1 MRLYVVSDL
10 HNEFDLFDPPA
21 LDPHVDLVIL
31 GGDIDKKARGVK
43 WANETFSCNVA
54 YVCGNHE
61 FYDGHIDRT
70 LQKMRDA
77 AAPHVHVLDNQ
88 SLIIGNIRIL
98 GSTSWTDFTS
108 TGDQVAASRMAWER
122 MNDFNY
128 IRIEPGYR
136 RLRPADLI
144 TRNHIAKNWLTE
156 ELGKPFNGKTFVVT
170 HHSPS
175 SAVVGSKHE
184 GHLNAAYTNDWPQLI
199 QQADLWVFGH
209 THESIDVELGGCRIV
224 SNPRGYPGE
233 STGFDPFF
241 EIEIEI

>member
-1 MRLYVVSDL
+1 MKLRIYSDL
-10 HNEFDLFDPPA
+10 HLEFASYDLPA
-21 LDPHVDLVIL
+21 NPSVDLVIL
-31 GGDIDKKARGVK
+31 GGDINKKARGVR
-43 WANETFSCNVA
+43 WANESFACPVA

-70 LQKMRDA
+70 LQKMKEA
-77 AAPHVHVLDNQ
+77 AASHVHVLENEV
-88 SLIIGNIRIL
+88 IILNGVRIL
-98 GSTSWTDFTS
+98 GTTGWTDFSS
-108 TGDQVAASRMAWER
+108 TGDQVAASRVAWER

-128 IRIEPGYR
+128 IRIDTGYR
-136 RLRPADLI
+136 RLRPTDLI
-144 TRNHIAKNWLTE
+144 TRNHIAKAWLAK
-156 ELGKPFNGKTFVVT
+156 ELAKPFEGKTIVVS

-209 THESIDVELGGCRIV
+209 THEYIDVELGGCRIV

-241 EIEIEI
+241 EIEI

>member
-21 LDPHVDLVIL
+21 LDPAVDLVIL
-31 GGDIDKKARGVK
+31 AGDVDKKARGVK
-43 WANETFSCNVA
+43 WANETFSCNVV

-70 LQKMRDA
+70 LSKMRDVA
-77 AAPHVHVLDNQ
+77 QPHVHVLEHDH
-88 SLIIGNIRIL
+88 IILNGVRIL
-98 GSTSWTDFTS
+98 GTTAWTDFSS
-108 TGDQVAASRMAWER
+108 TGDQVAASGVAWER

-128 IRIEPGYR
+128 IRIDAGYR
-136 RLRPADLI
+136 RLRPTDLI
-144 TRNHIAKNWLTE
+144 ARNHMAEAWLTQ
-156 ELGKPFNGKTFVVT
+156 ELAKPFDGKTIVVT

-175 SAVVGSKHE
+175 SMVVGDKHD
-184 GHLNAAYTNDWPQLI
+184 GHLNAAYTNDWPHLI

-241 EIEIEI
+241 EIEI

>member
-1 MRLYVVSDL
+1 
-10 HNEFDLFDPPA
+10 
-21 LDPHVDLVIL
+21 
-31 GGDIDKKARGVK
+31 
-43 WANETFSCNVA
+43 
-54 YVCGNHE
+54 
-61 FYDGHIDRT
+61 
-70 LQKMRDA
+70 
-77 AAPHVHVLDNQ
+77 
-88 SLIIGNIRIL
+88 
-98 GSTSWTDFTS
+98 
-108 TGDQVAASRMAWER
+108 MAWER

-156 ELGKPFNGKTFVVT
+156 ELGKPFNGKTVVVT

>member
-21 LDPHVDLVIL
+21 LDPNVDLVIL

-43 WANETFSCNVA
+43 WANDTFSCNVA
-54 YVCGNHE
+54 YISGNHE

-88 SLIIGNIRIL
+88 SLVIGNIRIL
-98 GSTSWTDFTS
+98 GSTAWTDFTS

-128 IRIEPGYR
+128 IRIDAGYR
-136 RLRPADLI
+136 RLRPTDLI
-144 TRNHIAKNWLTE
+144 ARNHIAKSWLTQ
-156 ELGKPFNGKTFVVT
+156 ELAKPFEGKTIVVT

-209 THESIDVELGGCRIV
+209 THEYVDVELGGCRIV

-241 EIEIEI
+241 EIEI

>member
-1 MRLYVVSDL
+1 MKLRIYSDL
-10 HNEFDLFDPPA
+10 HNEFHQFAPPA
-21 LDPHVDLVIL
+21 LDPCVDLVIL
-31 GGDIDKKARGVK
+31 AGDIDKKSRGIK
-43 WANETFSCNVA
+43 WANETFTCPTFYIS
-54 YVCGNHE
+54 GNHE

-88 SLIIGNIRIL
+88 SLVIGNIRIL
-98 GSTSWTDFTS
+98 GSTAWTDFTS
-108 TGDQVAASRMAWER
+108 TGDQVAASRVAWER

-128 IRIEPGYR
+128 IRIDAGYR
-136 RLRPADLI
+136 RLRPTDLI
-144 TRNHIAKNWLTE
+144 ARNHIAKSWLTQ
-156 ELGKPFNGKTFVVT
+156 ELAKPFEGKTIVVT

-175 SAVVGSKHE
+175 SALVGSKHE

-209 THESIDVELGGCRIV
+209 THEYVDVELGGCRIV

-241 EIEIEI
+241 EIEI

>member
-10 HNEFDLFDPPA
+10 HNEFHLFHPPAFDPA
-21 LDPHVDLVIL
+21 VDLVIL

-43 WANETFSCNVA
+43 WANETFSCQVA

-77 AAPHVHVLDNQ
+77 AEPHVHALENDLVILND
-88 SLIIGNIRIL
+88 IRIL
-98 GSTSWTDFTS
+98 GTTGWTDFSS
-108 TGDQVAASRMAWER
+108 TGSQVAATAMAWER

-128 IRIEPGYR
+128 IRIDAGYR

-144 TRNHIAKNWLTE
+144 VRNHMARAWLAQ
-156 ELGKPFNGKTFVVT
+156 ELAKPFQGKTIVVT

-175 SAVVGSKHE
+175 SAVVGGKHE
-184 GHLNAAYTNDWPQLI
+184 GNLNAAYTNDWPDLI
-199 QQADLWVFGH
+199 QEADLWIFGH
-209 THESIDVELGGCRIV
+209 THEFVDVELAGCRVV
-224 SNPRGYPGE
+224 SNPRGYPNE

-241 EIEIEI
+241 EIEI